1 MPSTILQN
9 RPSRVAIVTGAAK
22 GIGEAIALRLADD
35 GLDIALFDLPQE
47 RAGLDAVASALKGKG
62 RRALVL
68 VGDVTVEDDVAAMV
82 DSTVAELGGLD
93 VMIANA
99 GVFWLKPFV
108 DSTTEEWDRMFAVNT
123 RGVMLCY
130 KHAARQMIKQGRG
143 GRIIGAA
150 SIAAKQGFP
159 KAAAYSSSKFALRGL
174 TQCVALELQPY
185 NITVNL
191 YAPGLIPTTLTIQPE
206 DVVNGGPCTTIM
218 KTAGI
223 PTTTP
228 VGPASSVAELVS
240 YIIKPE
246 AYFVNGQC
254 LNLNGGAVMD

>member
-47 RAGLDAVASALKGKG
+47 RAGLDAVAAALKGKG

-93 VMIANA
+93 VVRIFTYLLYDVGAHVIMAFQMIANA

-143 GRIIGAA
+143 GRIIGLC
-150 SIAAKQGFP
+150 GFIG
-159 KAAAYSSSKFALRGL
+159 F
-174 TQCVALELQPY
+174 
-185 NITVNL
+185 
-191 YAPGLIPTTLTIQPE
+191 
-206 DVVNGGPCTTIM
+206 
-218 KTAGI
+218 
-223 PTTTP
+223 
-228 VGPASSVAELVS
+228 
-240 YIIKPE
+240 
-246 AYFVNGQC
+246 
-254 LNLNGGAVMD
+254 